1 MRCRAPR
8 ASVFPGIYS
17 EVFMV
22 RFILKRLLTFIPV
35 LLAIIT
41 LTFFM
46 VRIAPGGPFDDER
59 RVPEETMRQLEAAY
73 NLDAPLYRQYLDYVG
88 GVLQGDLG
96 PSFKKPSRTVRE
108 WIALRLP
115 VSLELGAYGL
125 IVALCVGLPA
135 GIIAAT
141 RPNSLR
147 DYAPMSFAM
156 AGICL
161 PNFVLGPLLVL
172 IFAVWLDWLP
182 VAGWDLPA
190 DKVLP
195 SLTLGAV
202 YAAYVARL
210 TRGGMLEVMGQD
222 YIRTARAKGLGEFA
236 VVLKHGLRGGVL
248 PVVSYLGPAT
258 AGLLTGSFVVEKIF
272 QVPGL
277 GREFVEAAF
286 NRDYTMIMGT
296 VLVYATLVLVLN
308 LAADVIHALLDP
320 RVRVSAR

>member
-1 MRCRAPR
+1 M
-8 ASVFPGIYS
+8 I
-17 EVFMV
+17 

-73 NLDAPLYRQYLDYVG
+73 NLDAPLYRQYLDYLG

-108 WIALRLP
+108 WILLRIP

-125 IVALCVGLPA
+125 IVALCIGLPA

-172 IFAVWLDWLP
+172 VFALWLDWMP
-182 VAGWDLPA
+182 VAGWDLPSE
-190 DKVLP
+190 KILP

-222 YIRTARAKGLGEFA
+222 YIRTARAKGLGEVA

-296 VLVYATLVLVLN
+296 VLVYATLVLFLN

-320 RVRVSAR
+320 RVRLSAR